1 MALDQPNLFPEG
13 VFLLK
18 AKDASKK
25 VLANLNLFLETPVDQ
40 ALSSHFAKVRGVT
53 CSSGDVVLYHVGSH
67 VHPPWQVAEIKLHF
81 DFQGHATTLVNA
93 WDLQQ
98 YLPSKQYA
106 ICIASTNM
114 GFIPTEDILAPVIWT
129 KNDTEAKVLLP
140 YQIYSKDL

>member
-25 VLANLNLFLETPVDQ
+25 VLANLNLFLETPVGQ
-40 ALSSHFAKVRGVT
+40 GLELTFCQSKRSHLQF
-53 CSSGDVVLYHVGSH
+53 GDVVLYHVGSH

-81 DFQGHATTLVNA
+81 DFQGHATTLVNV

-106 ICIASTNM
+106 ICTASTNM
-114 GFIPTEDILAPVIWT
+114 GFIPTEDTLAPVIWS
-129 KNDTEAKVLLP
+129 KNNTEAKVLLP